1 MMEQVKALNVAI
13 VGGGPGCKAITDMI
27 FADKLSQLHMKL
39 VGVACTNPKAV
50 GYRYAQE
57 KGIYTTQDYRDLYK
71 LKDLDMIIELTRRD
85 DVANEI
91 YRTKPDRIR
100 VMDHVAAR
108 VFWDVFQ
115 IEEERIVERKRS
127 EEATKLAY
135 TELNQIFE
143 TSADGMRV
151 IDKDFNVLRV
161 NQTFLALSGMSKDE
175 AIGKKCHEVFHG
187 PLCHTPSCPLTRILS
202 GQERIE
208 RDAEKERGDGTT
220 VTCIV
225 TATAFRGPDG
235 ELIGIVEDF
244 KDISERKEVEGALLK
259 SEKKYRDLVDNAL
272 VGVFKTNLKG
282 DILYVNE
289 ALAKML
295 EFESPGEMMSEN
307 VVDRYKELKDRE
319 FLIDTLKKYG
329 RITDFEFEQ
338 LTKTGKTRH
347 ALLTAT
353 RDDDA
358 ISGMILDVTDR
369 KHVEEE
375 LRRSLSL
382 HKATTESTADGLLVV
397 DRDGKIVSFNRKFL
411 EMWHIP
417 DSIIAS
423 REDDKALEFVLD
435 QLKDPEGFIAKV
447 EELYSQPEEESYDVL
462 EFKDGRIFERYS
474 QAQRIEG
481 RTVGRVWSFRDITER
496 KRAEEAMYESEKY
509 YRETI
514 NAMGDW
520 ILVVDPD
527 LRVVLFNEAF
537 KQVSR
542 ELGLTTDVIG
552 RTPMEV
558 FPFLP
563 ETLIDEYGWVFE
575 NKKVLITQE
584 TSKVGGREFVTES
597 RKIPLFKEGRIVRVV
612 SVIRD
617 ITESKRLEAQLQQ
630 AQKME
635 AIGTLAGGIAHDFNN
650 VLMAIQ
656 GRASLLS
663 LHTDHEHPHFEHLT
677 GIEDMVQRG
686 AELTKQLLGFARG
699 GKYEVKVTD
708 LNKLVQKSC
717 EMFGRTKKEIK
728 MHEKH
733 RKELWPVEIDRGQ
746 IGQVLLN
753 LYVNA
758 WQAMPDGGDL
768 YVETG
773 NVMLDE
779 SYTKPFGV
787 SPGNYVKISVT
798 DTGIG
803 MDKATQQRIFD
814 PFFTTKE
821 MGRGTG
827 LGLASAYGIVSN
839 HGGII
844 NVYSEKDKGT
854 TFNIYLPASRKEV
867 TTREKRV
874 AEDVLKGTGRVLLV
888 DDEDAIVDVGEEMLK
903 EMGYSVLVA
912 RSGKEGV
919 DVYTKHKEEIDL
931 VILDMIMPDI
941 GGGKAYDRMKEEN
954 PDVKVILSSG
964 YSVDGQA
971 TEILERGCD
980 AFIQKPFNI
989 KEMSGK
995 IREILEKK

>member
-1 MMEQVKALNVAI
+1 LTGLRGASIPFRKDGMMEQVKALNVAI

-91 YRTKPDRIR
+91 YRTKPDRVR

-115 IEEERIVERKRS
+115 LEEERIVERKRS

-135 TELNQIFE
+135 AELNQIFE

-187 PLCHTPSCPLTRILS
+187 PLCHTPNCPLTRILS

-208 RDAEKERGDGTT
+208 RDAEKVRGDGTT

-225 TATAFRGPDG
+225 TASAFRGPDA

-272 VGVFKTNLKG
+272 VGIYKTNLKG

-295 EFESPGEMMSEN
+295 EFESPGEMMSES
-307 VVDRYKELKDRE
+307 VLARYKDLKDRE

-329 RITDFEFEQ
+329 RITNFEFEQ
-338 LTKTGKTRH
+338 VTKTGKTRH

-369 KHVEEE
+369 K
-375 LRRSLSL
+375 
-382 HKATTESTADGLLVV
+382 
-397 DRDGKIVSFNRKFL
+397 
-411 EMWHIP
+411 
-417 DSIIAS
+417 
-423 REDDKALEFVLD
+423 
-435 QLKDPEGFIAKV
+435 
-447 EELYSQPEEESYDVL
+447 
-462 EFKDGRIFERYS
+462 
-474 QAQRIEG
+474 
-481 RTVGRVWSFRDITER
+481 
-496 KRAEEAMYESEKY
+496 RAEEAMHESEKY

-527 LRVVLFNEAF
+527 LRIVLFNEAF
-537 KQVSR
+537 MQISR

-575 NKKVLITQE
+575 NEKVLITQE
-584 TSKVGGREFVTES
+584 TSKVGGRGFVTES

-617 ITESKRLEAQLQQ
+617 ITERKRLEAQLQQ

-663 LHTDHEHPHFEHLT
+663 MHTDHDHPHFEHLS

-728 MHEKH
+728 MHAKH

-746 IGQVLLN
+746 IEQVLLN

-779 SYTKPFGV
+779 GYTKPFGAG
-787 SPGNYVKISVT
+787 PGNYVKISVT
-798 DTGIG
+798 DTGTG

-827 LGLASAYGIVSN
+827 LGLASAYGIINN

-844 NVYSEKDKGT
+844 NVYSEKGKGT
-854 TFNIYLPASRKEV
+854 TFNIYLPASKKEV
-867 TTREKRV
+867 STSKERV
-874 AEDVLKGTGRVLLV
+874 TEEILKGTETVLLV

-903 EMGYSVLVA
+903 NMGYKVLVA

-919 DVYTKHKEEIDL
+919 DVYIKHKEEIDL
-931 VILDMIMPDI
+931 VILDMIMPDM
-941 GGGKAYDRMKEEN
+941 GGGKAYDRMKAEN
-954 PDVKVILSSG
+954 PHVKVLLSSG

-989 KEMSGK
+989 KEMSAK

>member
-91 YRTKPDRIR
+91 YRTKPDRVR

-135 TELNQIFE
+135 VELNQIFE

-161 NQTFLALSGMSKDE
+161 NQTFLSLSGMSKDE

-208 RDAEKERGDGTT
+208 RDAEKVRGDGTT

-225 TATAFRGPDG
+225 TASAFRGPDG

-289 ALAKML
+289 ALAKLL
-295 EFESPGEMMSEN
+295 EFESPDEMMSES
-307 VVDRYKELKDRE
+307 VVARYKDLKDRE

-369 KHVEEE
+369 K
-375 LRRSLSL
+375 L
-382 HKATTESTADGLLVV
+382 
-397 DRDGKIVSFNRKFL
+397 
-411 EMWHIP
+411 
-417 DSIIAS
+417 
-423 REDDKALEFVLD
+423 
-435 QLKDPEGFIAKV
+435 
-447 EELYSQPEEESYDVL
+447 
-462 EFKDGRIFERYS
+462 
-474 QAQRIEG
+474 
-481 RTVGRVWSFRDITER
+481 
-496 KRAEEAMYESEKY
+496 AEEAMHESEKY

-527 LRVVLFNEAF
+527 LRIVLFNEAF
-537 KQVSR
+537 MQISR

-575 NKKVLITQE
+575 NEKVLITQE

-617 ITESKRLEAQLQQ
+617 ITERKRLEAQLQQ

-663 LHTDHEHPHFEHLT
+663 MHTDHDHPHFEHLS

-708 LNKLVQKSC
+708 LNKLVQRSC

-728 MHEKH
+728 MHTKH
-733 RKELWPVEIDRGQ
+733 RKELWPVEMDRGQ
-746 IGQVLLN
+746 IEQVLLN

-758 WQAMPDGGDL
+758 WHAMPDGGDL

-827 LGLASAYGIVSN
+827 LGLASAYGIINN

-844 NVYSEKDKGT
+844 NVYSEEGKGT
-854 TFNIYLPASRKEV
+854 TFCIYLPASRKEV
-867 TTREKRV
+867 ATREKKV
-874 AEDVLKGTGRVLLV
+874 AEDVLKGTERVLLV

-903 EMGYSVLVA
+903 NMGYKVLVA

-931 VILDMIMPDI
+931 VILDMIMPDM
-941 GGGKAYDRMKEEN
+941 GGGEAYDRMKEEN
-954 PDVKVILSSG
+954 PDVK
-964 YSVDGQA
+964 
-971 TEILERGCD
+971 
-980 AFIQKPFNI
+980 
-989 KEMSGK
+989 
-995 IREILEKK
+995 

>member
-1 MMEQVKALNVAI
+1 
-13 VGGGPGCKAITDMI
+13 
-27 FADKLSQLHMKL
+27 
-39 VGVACTNPKAV
+39 
-50 GYRYAQE
+50 
-57 KGIYTTQDYRDLYK
+57 
-71 LKDLDMIIELTRRD
+71 MIIELTRRD

-91 YRTKPDRIR
+91 YRTKPDRVR

-115 IEEERIVERKRS
+115 IEEERIVERRRS

-135 TELNQIFE
+135 AELNQIFE

-208 RDAEKERGDGTT
+208 RDAKKKRGDGTT

-225 TATAFRGPDG
+225 TASAFRGPDG

-295 EFESPGEMMSEN
+295 EFESPDEMISES
-307 VVDRYKELKDRE
+307 VLARYKDLKDRE
-319 FLIDTLKKYG
+319 FLLDTLKKYG

-338 LTKTGKTRH
+338 LTRTGKTRH

-382 HKATTESTADGLLVV
+382 HQATTESTTDGLLVV

-411 EMWHIP
+411 DMWHIP
-417 DSIIAS
+417 DSIIVS

-435 QLKDPEGFIAKV
+435 QLKDPEGFIKKV
-447 EELYSQPEEESYDVL
+447 KELYAQPEEESYDVL

-496 KRAEEAMYESEKY
+496 KLAEEALKAERQRLYSLLDGLPAFVCLVAQDYSIRFANRYFREQFGDPGERPCYEVLGRRQEPCKECQTF
-509 YRETI
+509 RVFETTSPI
-514 NAMGDW
+514 EWEWTAPEAQTYQIYDYPFSDADGSP
-520 ILVVDPD
+520 LV
-527 LRVVLFNEAF
+527 L
-537 KQVSR
+537 
-542 ELGLTTDVIG
+542 ELGI
-552 RTPMEV
+552 E
-558 FPFLP
+558 
-563 ETLIDEYGWVFE
+563 
-575 NKKVLITQE
+575 
-584 TSKVGGREFVTES
+584 
-597 RKIPLFKEGRIVRVV
+597 
-612 SVIRD
+612 
-617 ITESKRLEAQLQQ
+617 ITERKRLEAQLQQ

-656 GRASLLS
+656 GRASLLF
-663 LHTDHEHPHFEHLT
+663 LQTDNGHPHFEHLT
-677 GIEDMVQRG
+677 GIEGMVQRG

-717 EMFGRTKKEIK
+717 EMFGRTKKEITI
-728 MHEKH
+728 HAKH

-746 IGQVLLN
+746 IEQVLLN

-758 WQAMPDGGDL
+758 WQAMPDGGHL

-787 SPGNYVKISVT
+787 NPGNYVKISVT
-798 DTGIG
+798 DTGTG
-803 MDKATQQRIFD
+803 MDKVTQQRIFD

-827 LGLASAYGIVSN
+827 LGLASGYGIVSN

-844 NVYSEKDKGT
+844 NVYSEKGKGT
-854 TFNIYLPASRKEV
+854 TFCIYLPASRKEF
-867 TTREKRV
+867 TITGKKV
-874 AEDVLKGTGRVLLV
+874 AEDILKGTERVLLV
-888 DDEDAIVDVGEEMLK
+888 DDEDEIVDVGEEMLK
-903 EMGYSVLVA
+903 KMGYKVLVA

-931 VILDMIMPDI
+931 VILDMIMPDM
-941 GGGKAYDRMKEEN
+941 GGGEAY
-954 PDVKVILSSG
+954 V
-964 YSVDGQA
+964 
-971 TEILERGCD
+971 
-980 AFIQKPFNI
+980 
-989 KEMSGK
+989 
-995 IREILEKK
+995 

>member
-1 MMEQVKALNVAI
+1 MEQVKALNVAI

-225 TATAFRGPDG
+225 TASAFRGPDG

-244 KDISERKEVEGALLK
+244 KDIS
-259 SEKKYRDLVDNAL
+259 
-272 VGVFKTNLKG
+272 
-282 DILYVNE
+282 
-289 ALAKML
+289 
-295 EFESPGEMMSEN
+295 
-307 VVDRYKELKDRE
+307 
-319 FLIDTLKKYG
+319 
-329 RITDFEFEQ
+329 
-338 LTKTGKTRH
+338 
-347 ALLTAT
+347 
-353 RDDDA
+353 
-358 ISGMILDVTDR
+358 
-369 KHVEEE
+369 
-375 LRRSLSL
+375 
-382 HKATTESTADGLLVV
+382 
-397 DRDGKIVSFNRKFL
+397 
-411 EMWHIP
+411 
-417 DSIIAS
+417 
-423 REDDKALEFVLD
+423 
-435 QLKDPEGFIAKV
+435 
-447 EELYSQPEEESYDVL
+447 
-462 EFKDGRIFERYS
+462 
-474 QAQRIEG
+474 
-481 RTVGRVWSFRDITER
+481 ER

-527 LRVVLFNEAF
+527 LRIVLFNEAF
-537 KQVSR
+537 MQVSR

-552 RTPMEV
+552 RTPMGI

-563 ETLIDEYGWVFE
+563 ETLSDEYGWVFE

-584 TSKVGGREFVTES
+584 TTKAGGREFVTES
-597 RKIPLFKEGRIVRVV
+597 RKIPLFKEGSVVRVV

-663 LHTDHEHPHFEHLT
+663 LHTDHDHPHFEHLS

-699 GKYEVKVTD
+699 GKYEVKATD

-821 MGRGTG
+821 IGRGTG
-827 LGLASAYGIVSN
+827 LGLASAYGIISN

-844 NVYSEKDKGT
+844 NVYSEKGKGT

-874 AEDVLKGTGRVLLV
+874 AEDVLKGTGRILLV

>member
-1 MMEQVKALNVAI
+1 MEQVKALNVAI

-225 TATAFRGPDG
+225 TASAFRGPDG

-244 KDISERKEVEGALLK
+244 KDIS
-259 SEKKYRDLVDNAL
+259 
-272 VGVFKTNLKG
+272 
-282 DILYVNE
+282 
-289 ALAKML
+289 
-295 EFESPGEMMSEN
+295 
-307 VVDRYKELKDRE
+307 
-319 FLIDTLKKYG
+319 
-329 RITDFEFEQ
+329 
-338 LTKTGKTRH
+338 
-347 ALLTAT
+347 
-353 RDDDA
+353 
-358 ISGMILDVTDR
+358 
-369 KHVEEE
+369 
-375 LRRSLSL
+375 
-382 HKATTESTADGLLVV
+382 
-397 DRDGKIVSFNRKFL
+397 
-411 EMWHIP
+411 
-417 DSIIAS
+417 
-423 REDDKALEFVLD
+423 
-435 QLKDPEGFIAKV
+435 
-447 EELYSQPEEESYDVL
+447 
-462 EFKDGRIFERYS
+462 
-474 QAQRIEG
+474 
-481 RTVGRVWSFRDITER
+481 ER

-527 LRVVLFNEAF
+527 LRIVLFNEAF
-537 KQVSR
+537 MQVSR

-552 RTPMEV
+552 RTPMGI

-563 ETLIDEYGWVFE
+563 ETLSDEYGWVFE

-584 TSKVGGREFVTES
+584 TTKAGGREFVTES

-663 LHTDHEHPHFEHLT
+663 LHTDHDHPHFEHLS

-699 GKYEVKVTD
+699 GKYEVKATD

-821 MGRGTG
+821 IGRGTG
-827 LGLASAYGIVSN
+827 LGLASAYGIISN

-844 NVYSEKDKGT
+844 NVYSEKGKGT

-874 AEDVLKGTGRVLLV
+874 AEDVLKGTGRILLV

>member
-91 YRTKPDRIR
+91 YRTKPDRVR

-135 TELNQIFE
+135 AELNQIFE

-161 NQTFLALSGMSKDE
+161 NQTFLSLSGMSKDE

-208 RDAEKERGDGTT
+208 RDAEKVRGDGTT

-225 TATAFRGPDG
+225 TASAFRGPDG

-289 ALAKML
+289 ALAKLL
-295 EFESPGEMMSEN
+295 EFESPDEMMSES
-307 VVDRYKELKDRE
+307 VVARYKDLKDRE

-369 KHVEEE
+369 K
-375 LRRSLSL
+375 L
-382 HKATTESTADGLLVV
+382 
-397 DRDGKIVSFNRKFL
+397 
-411 EMWHIP
+411 
-417 DSIIAS
+417 
-423 REDDKALEFVLD
+423 
-435 QLKDPEGFIAKV
+435 
-447 EELYSQPEEESYDVL
+447 
-462 EFKDGRIFERYS
+462 
-474 QAQRIEG
+474 
-481 RTVGRVWSFRDITER
+481 
-496 KRAEEAMYESEKY
+496 AEEAMHESEKY

-527 LRVVLFNEAF
+527 LRIVLFNEAF
-537 KQVSR
+537 MQISR

-575 NKKVLITQE
+575 NEKVLITQE

-617 ITESKRLEAQLQQ
+617 ITERKRLEAQLQQ

-663 LHTDHEHPHFEHLT
+663 MHTDHDHPHFEHLS

-708 LNKLVQKSC
+708 LNKLVRRSC

-728 MHEKH
+728 MHTKH
-733 RKELWPVEIDRGQ
+733 RKELWPVEMDRGQ
-746 IGQVLLN
+746 IEQVLLN

-758 WQAMPDGGDL
+758 WHAMPDGGDL

-827 LGLASAYGIVSN
+827 LGLASAYGIINN

-844 NVYSEKDKGT
+844 NVYSEEGKGT
-854 TFNIYLPASRKEV
+854 TFCIYLPASRKEV
-867 TTREKRV
+867 ATREKKV
-874 AEDVLKGTGRVLLV
+874 AEDVLKGTERVLLV
-888 DDEDAIVDVGEEMLK
+888 DDEDAIVDVGEEML
-903 EMGYSVLVA
+903 
-912 RSGKEGV
+912 
-919 DVYTKHKEEIDL
+919 
-931 VILDMIMPDI
+931 
-941 GGGKAYDRMKEEN
+941 
-954 PDVKVILSSG
+954 
-964 YSVDGQA
+964 
-971 TEILERGCD
+971 
-980 AFIQKPFNI
+980 
-989 KEMSGK
+989 
-995 IREILEKK
+995 